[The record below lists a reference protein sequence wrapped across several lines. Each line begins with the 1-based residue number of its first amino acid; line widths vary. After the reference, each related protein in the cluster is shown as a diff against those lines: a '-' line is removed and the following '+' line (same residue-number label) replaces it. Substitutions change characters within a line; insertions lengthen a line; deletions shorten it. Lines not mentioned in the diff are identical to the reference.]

1 MMLGLLTQLA
11 ATATFATPPHLRLAE
26 RPTWTLTGDG
36 SPAVRVSNL
45 SLPSLVQLDLHEAG
59 LIGSPLHGNALDDG
73 SLRWIHDA
81 GRNWTYSTVFTA
93 PVSVHGLL
101 LVAQSLDTLA
111 TVRLNGAVV
120 GTSTNMHVQLALE
133 LPATVLRPGTEN
145 VLAISFGDPVS
156 YSIAQHAA
164 HPCSSCKF
172 NATQY
177 PIYSWAQG
185 RPWIRKTQSHYGWN
199 WGPAGM
205 PYGVPRDIFL
215 VELSK
220 LLLEDM
226 RVSMMPAAAR
236 RADQLPL
243 LPTERLE
250 DNATDFEV
258 TLELRVRSVL
268 PAPAGTALLVTAG
281 WDESGVPQTVHLP
294 ALPRGVSTVTV
305 TLEAK
310 RPALWWPREL
320 LLAAG
325 VARPTM
331 YNLTVALPA
340 AAAARER
347 AGAKKDFFVKAT
359 VYGTQNDSF
368 HQDRLGINIGKVEG
382 RGCFL
387 QGTSVSL
394 VCTMSSAA
402 AFGDASVSARP
413 SWSVT
418 QHTTAMA
425 QSLPGG
431 SMECCFTSVART
443 SFLSTSSRPSDRW
456 DASSTRSRCARLRTR
471 TCRWYAAVHHPL
483 FSIGSC
489 PCSWLEW
496 RSCCCVSSRLLTMCG
511 HARPV
516 HTHRC
521 VCGAVAAIWAT
532 ISTMYIL

>member
-305 TLEAK
+305 TLELHHTDA
-310 RPALWWPREL
+310 ALCVPL
-320 LLAAG
+320 LVAHNLDDIAADWRSWAEHYALPMLMVEADG
-325 VARPTM
+325 VARP
-331 YNLTVALPA
+331 LDDGSADQPA
-340 AAAARER
+340 NGQARR
-347 AGAKKDFFVKAT
+347 RRHSQIA
-359 VYGTQNDSF
+359 
-368 HQDRLGINIGKVEG
+368 DRRPRFLVRRSTGKLGIRMRIEG
-382 RGCFL
+382 REII
-387 QGTSVSL
+387 
-394 VCTMSSAA
+394 
-402 AFGDASVSARP
+402 AR
-413 SWSVT
+413 
-418 QHTTAMA
+418 
-425 QSLPGG
+425 
-431 SMECCFTSVART
+431 R
-443 SFLSTSSRPSDRW
+443 
-456 DASSTRSRCARLRTR
+456 
-471 TCRWYAAVHHPL
+471 
-483 FSIGSC
+483 
-489 PCSWLEW
+489 
-496 RSCCCVSSRLLTMCG
+496 
-511 HARPV
+511 
-516 HTHRC
+516 
-521 VCGAVAAIWAT
+521 
-532 ISTMYIL
+532 